1 MAYFYLKLVSP
12 RPGFPFDASPEEM
25 SAMQVHADY
34 WQGLAE
40 AGSAIAVGPVF
51 AEGGAFGI
59 AVVEAADQA
68 AAQVLADED
77 PVIKAGFGFR
87 FEISPMPSI
96 ILRKSAADAAAA
108 E

>member
-25 SAMQVHADY
+25 SAMQLHADD
-34 WQGLAE
+34 WRELAE
-40 AGSAIAVGPVF
+40 TGSAIAVGPVF
-51 AEGGAFGI
+51 AVDGAFGI

-68 AAQVLADED
+68 AAQVLADDD

-96 ILRKSAADAAAA
+96 ILRKSAATAAAA